1 MTGILNLDKP
11 AGWTSHDAVAKLRR
25 ILGERRIG
33 HGGTLDPMA
42 TGVLPVFVGRATRA
56 VEFLEAADKEYE
68 AGLRLGLVTDTQD
81 TTGSILEERP
91 VNVPEEALRAAILG
105 LKGERDQLPPM
116 YSAVKVGGKALYAY
130 ARSGK
135 TVERKS
141 RHITIYAA
149 EPLGWAGEEYRF
161 RVVCSKGTYIRTLCH
176 DLGQSLGCGG
186 AMSSLRRLRA
196 GPFRLEE
203 AVTLEQ
209 AAERG
214 AECLLPLDSLFR
226 DCPALTLDGEQTR
239 RVLNGSDFPREGQAG
254 RYRLYGPEG
263 EFLALAA
270 LEAGRAKIIKSF
282 FEVRDAG

>member
-68 AGLRLGLVTDTQD
+68 AGLRLGIVTDTQD
-81 TTGSILEERP
+81 TTGQILEERP
-91 VNVPEEALRAAILG
+91 VSISEEELRSAILG
-105 LKGERDQLPPM
+105 LRGERDQLPPM

-130 ARSGK
+130 ARAGK

-141 RHITIYAA
+141 RHITIDSS

-161 RVVCSKGTYIRTLCH
+161 RIVCSKGTYIRTLCH
-176 DLGQSLGCGG
+176 DLGETLGCGG

-203 AVTLEQ
+203 AVSLETVL
-209 AAERG
+209 ERG
-214 AECLLPLDSLFR
+214 EACLLPQDSLFR
-226 DCPALTLDGEQTR
+226 DRPALTLDGEQAR
-239 RVLNGSDFPREGQAG
+239 RVRCGNDIPAEGEAG
-254 RYRLYGPEG
+254 QYRLYGPEG

-282 FEVRDAG
+282 FEVQS

>member
-68 AGLRLGLVTDTQD
+68 AGLRLGIVTDTQD
-81 TTGSILEERP
+81 TTGQILEERP
-91 VNVPEEALRAAILG
+91 VSVTEEELRTAILALR
-105 LKGERDQLPPM
+105 GERDQLPPM

-130 ARSGK
+130 ARAGK
-135 TVERKS
+135 AVERKP
-141 RHITIYAA
+141 RHITIHLS

-161 RVVCSKGTYIRTLCH
+161 RIVCSKGTYIRTLCH
-176 DLGQSLGCGG
+176 DLGETLGCGG

-203 AVTLEQ
+203 AVSLETVM
-209 AAERG
+209 ERG
-214 AECLLPLDSLFR
+214 EACLLPLDSLFR
-226 DCPALTLDGEQTR
+226 DRPALTLDGEQAR
-239 RVLNGSDFPREGQAG
+239 RVCCGNDIPAEGKAG
-254 RYRLYGPEG
+254 QYRLYGPEG
-263 EFLALAA
+263 EFLALAV
-270 LEAGRAKIIKSF
+270 LDAGQAKIIKSF
-282 FEVRDAG
+282 FEVSP

>member
-11 AGWTSHDAVAKLRR
+11 GGWTSHDAVAKLRR

-42 TGVLPVFVGRATRA
+42 TGVLPIFVGRATRA

-68 AGLRLGLVTDTQD
+68 AGLRLGLTTDTQD
-81 TTGSILEERP
+81 ITGETLETRP
-91 VNVPEEALRAAILG
+91 VNVTEEAVRAAVLA
-105 LKGERDQLPPM
+105 LVGEREQLPPM

-130 ARSGK
+130 ARAGK
-135 TVERKS
+135 AVERKP
-141 RHITIYAA
+141 RRITVYSAV
-149 EPLGWAGEEYRF
+149 PLGWSGEEYRF
-161 RVVCSKGTYIRTLCH
+161 RIVCSKGTYIRTLCH
-176 DLGQSLGCGG
+176 DLGESLGCGG

-203 AVTLEQ
+203 AVSLET

-214 AECLLPLDSLFR
+214 AACLLPLDSLFR
-226 DCPALTLDGEQTR
+226 DRPALTLDGERTR
-239 RVLNGSDFPREGQAG
+239 RVLCGNDFPWEGEAG
-254 RYRLYGPEG
+254 EYRLYGPDG

-282 FEVRDAG
+282 FEVRS

>member
-25 ILGERRIG
+25 FLGERRIG

-68 AGLRLGLVTDTQD
+68 AGLRLGIVTDTQD
-81 TTGSILEERP
+81 TTGRILEEKP
-91 VNVPEEALRAAILG
+91 VRVSEEEIRAAILA

-130 ARSGK
+130 ARAGK
-135 TVERKS
+135 DVERRP
-141 RHITIYAA
+141 RHIAVYSA

-161 RVVCSKGTYIRTLCH
+161 RIVCSKGTYIRTLCH
-176 DLGQSLGCGG
+176 DLGEALGCGG

-203 AVTLEQ
+203 AFALDTVL
-209 AAERG
+209 ERG
-214 AECLLPLDSLFR
+214 EACLLPLDSLFR
-226 DCPALTLDGEQTR
+226 DRPALVLDGERTR
-239 RVLNGSDFPREGQAG
+239 RVRCGNDVSAEGKAG
-254 RYRLYGPEG
+254 EYRLYGPDG

-270 LEAGRAKIIKSF
+270 LDDGRAKIIKSF
-282 FEVRDAG
+282 FEVRQ

>member
-25 ILGERRIG
+25 LLGERRIG

-68 AGLRLGLVTDTQD
+68 AGLRLGIVTDTQD
-81 TTGSILEERP
+81 TTGSVLEQHL
-91 VNVPEEALRAAILG
+91 VNVTEEALRAAILG
-105 LKGERDQLPPM
+105 LVGERDQLPPM
-116 YSAVKVGGKALYAY
+116 YSAVKVGGRALYAY

-141 RHITIYAA
+141 RHITIFDA

-161 RVVCSKGTYIRTLCH
+161 RVTCSKGTYIRTLCY

-203 AVTLEQ
+203 TVTLEQ
-209 AAERG
+209 VEERG
-214 AECLLPLDSLFR
+214 AACLLSLDSLFR
-226 DCPALTLDGEQTR
+226 DRPALTLDGEQTQR
-239 RVLNGSDFPREGQAG
+239 ARNGNDFPAEGEAG
-254 RYRLYGPEG
+254 QYRLYGPEG
-263 EFLALAA
+263 DFLALAA

-282 FEVRDAG
+282 FEV

>member
-68 AGLRLGLVTDTQD
+68 AGLRLGIVTDTQD
-81 TTGSILEERP
+81 TTGQILEERP
-91 VNVPEEALRAAILG
+91 VSITEEELRSAILG
-105 LKGERDQLPPM
+105 LRGERDQLPPM

-130 ARSGK
+130 ARAGK

-141 RHITIYAA
+141 RHITIDSS
-149 EPLGWAGEEYRF
+149 EPLGWVGEEYRF
-161 RVVCSKGTYIRTLCH
+161 RIVCSKGTYIRTLCH
-176 DLGQSLGCGG
+176 DLGETLGCGG
-186 AMSSLRRLRA
+186 AMSSLCRLRA

-203 AVTLEQ
+203 AVSLETVL
-209 AAERG
+209 ERG
-214 AECLLPLDSLFR
+214 EACLLPLDSLFR
-226 DCPALTLDGEQTR
+226 DRPALTLDGEQAR
-239 RVLNGSDFPREGQAG
+239 RVRCGNDIPAEGEAG
-254 RYRLYGPEG
+254 QYRLYGPEG

-282 FEVRDAG
+282 FEVRS

>member
-68 AGLRLGLVTDTQD
+68 AGLRLGIVTDTQD
-81 TTGSILEERP
+81 TTGRILEERP
-91 VNVPEEALRAAILG
+91 VSVTEEDLRAAVLD
-105 LKGERDQLPPM
+105 LRGEREQLPPM

-130 ARSGK
+130 ARAGK
-135 TVERKS
+135 TVERKP
-141 RHITIYAA
+141 RQITVYEA
-149 EPLGWAGEEYRF
+149 EPLGWSGEEYRF
-161 RVVCSKGTYIRTLCH
+161 RIVCSKGTYIRTLCS
-176 DLGQSLGCGG
+176 DLGQTLGCGG

-203 AVTLEQ
+203 AVSLETVMEKWE
-209 AAERG
+209 A
-214 AECLLPLDSLFR
+214 CLLPLDSLFADR
-226 DCPALTLDGEQTR
+226 PVLTLDGEQTR
-239 RVLNGSDFPREGQAG
+239 RVLCGNDIPLEGEAG
-254 RYRLYGPEG
+254 QYRLYGPDG

-270 LEAGRAKIIKSF
+270 LEKGRGKIIKSF
-282 FEVRDAG
+282 FEVRQ

>member
-11 AGWTSHDAVAKLRR
+11 EGWTSHDAVARLRR
-25 ILGERRIG
+25 LLGERRIG

-68 AGLRLGLVTDTQD
+68 AGLRLGIVTDTQD
-81 TTGSILEERP
+81 TTGTVLEERP
-91 VNVPEEALRAAILG
+91 VNVTEDALRAAVLG
-105 LKGERDQLPPM
+105 LAGERDQLPPM

-141 RHITIYAA
+141 RRITVWRA

-161 RVVCSKGTYIRTLCH
+161 RVTCSKGTYIRTLCH
-176 DLGQSLGCGG
+176 DLGQTLGCGG

-196 GPFRLEE
+196 GPFRLED
-203 AVTLEQ
+203 AVTLSWVE
-209 AAERG
+209 ERG
-214 AECLLPLDSLFR
+214 EACLLPLDSLFT
-226 DCPALTLDGEQTR
+226 DCPAMSLNEGQTR
-239 RVLNGSDFPREGQAG
+239 RVLCGNDFSAEGEAG
-254 RYRLYGPEG
+254 RYRLYGPDG
-263 EFLALAA
+263 SFLALAA
-270 LEAGRAKIIKSF
+270 LEAGRVRIIKSF
-282 FEVRDAG
+282 FEVR

>member
-68 AGLRLGLVTDTQD
+68 AGLRLGIVTDTQD
-81 TTGSILEERP
+81 TTGQILEERP
-91 VNVPEEALRAAILG
+91 VSITEEELRSAILG
-105 LKGERDQLPPM
+105 LRGERDQLPPM

-130 ARSGK
+130 ARAGK

-141 RHITIYAA
+141 RHITIDSS

-161 RVVCSKGTYIRTLCH
+161 RIVCSKGTYIRTLCH
-176 DLGQSLGCGG
+176 DLGETLGCGG

-203 AVTLEQ
+203 AVSLETVL
-209 AAERG
+209 ERG
-214 AECLLPLDSLFR
+214 EACLLPLDSLFR
-226 DCPALTLDGEQTR
+226 DRPALTLDGEQAR
-239 RVLNGSDFPREGQAG
+239 RVRCGNDIPAEGEAG
-254 RYRLYGPEG
+254 QYRLYGPEG

-282 FEVRDAG
+282 FEVRS

>member
-68 AGLRLGLVTDTQD
+68 AGLRLGIVTDTQD
-81 TTGSILEERP
+81 TTGQILEERP
-91 VNVPEEALRAAILG
+91 VSVTEEELRTAILALR
-105 LKGERDQLPPM
+105 GERDQLPPM

-130 ARSGK
+130 ARAGK
-135 TVERKS
+135 AVERKP
-141 RHITIYAA
+141 RHITIHLS

-161 RVVCSKGTYIRTLCH
+161 RIVCSKGTYIRTLCH
-176 DLGQSLGCGG
+176 DLGETLGCGG

-203 AVTLEQ
+203 AVSLETVM
-209 AAERG
+209 ERG
-214 AECLLPLDSLFR
+214 EACLLPLDSLFR
-226 DCPALTLDGEQTR
+226 DRPALTLDGEQAR
-239 RVLNGSDFPREGQAG
+239 RVCCGNDIPAEGKAG
-254 RYRLYGPEG
+254 QYRLYGPEG
-263 EFLALAA
+263 EFLALAV
-270 LEAGRAKIIKSF
+270 LDAGQAKIIKSF
-282 FEVRDAG
+282 FEVRS

>member
-1 MTGILNLDKP
+1 MTGVLNLDKP

-25 ILGERRIG
+25 ILGERRVG

-68 AGLRLGLVTDTQD
+68 AGLRLGIITDTQD
-81 TTGSILEERP
+81 TTGQILEERP
-91 VNVPEEALRAAILG
+91 VSITEEELRSAILD
-105 LKGERDQLPPM
+105 LRGERDQLPPM

-130 ARSGK
+130 ARAGK
-135 TVERKS
+135 DVERKP
-141 RHITIYAA
+141 RHIPISSS

-161 RVVCSKGTYIRTLCH
+161 RIVCSKGTYIRTLCH
-176 DLGQSLGCGG
+176 DLGETLGCGG

-203 AVTLEQ
+203 AVSLETVL
-209 AAERG
+209 ERG
-214 AECLLPLDSLFR
+214 EACLLPLDSLFR
-226 DCPALTLDGEQTR
+226 DRPALTLDGEQAR
-239 RVLNGSDFPREGQAG
+239 RVRCGNDIPAEGEAG
-254 RYRLYGPEG
+254 QYRLYGPEG

-282 FEVRDAG
+282 FEVQS

>member
-33 HGGTLDPMA
+33 HGGTLDPLA

-68 AGLRLGLVTDTQD
+68 AGLRLGIITDTQD
-81 TTGSILEERP
+81 TTGQILEERP
-91 VNVPEEALRAAILG
+91 VSVSEEALRAAVLG
-105 LKGERDQLPPM
+105 LKGEREQLPPM

-130 ARSGK
+130 ARAGK
-135 TVERKS
+135 AVERKP
-141 RHITIYAA
+141 RQITVYEA
-149 EPLGWAGEEYRF
+149 EPLGWSGEEYRF
-161 RVVCSKGTYIRTLCH
+161 RIVCSKGTYIRTLCH
-176 DLGQSLGCGG
+176 DLGQTLGCGG

-203 AVTLEQ
+203 AVSLETV
-209 AAERG
+209 AEKG
-214 AECLLPLDSLFR
+214 EACLLPLDSLFR
-226 DCPALTLDGEQTR
+226 DKPALNLDGEQAR
-239 RVLNGSDFPREGQAG
+239 RIRCGNDIPADGEAG
-254 RYRLYGPEG
+254 EYRLYGPEG

-270 LEAGRAKIIKSF
+270 LENGRAKIIKSF
-282 FEVRDAG
+282 FEVRQ

>member
-68 AGLRLGLVTDTQD
+68 AGLRLGIVTDTQD
-81 TTGSILEERP
+81 TTGQILEERP
-91 VNVPEEALRAAILG
+91 VNVSPEAIRAAVLG
-105 LKGERDQLPPM
+105 LVGEREQLPPM

-130 ARSGK
+130 ARAGK
-135 TVERKS
+135 DVERRP
-141 RHITIYAA
+141 RHITIYRA
-149 EPLGWAGEEYRF
+149 EPLGPAGEEYRF
-161 RVVCSKGTYIRTLCH
+161 RIVCSKGTYIRTLCH
-176 DLGQSLGCGG
+176 DLGQTLGCGG

-203 AVTLEQ
+203 AVSLETVMEKGE
-209 AAERG
+209 A
-214 AECLLPLDSLFR
+214 CLLPLDSLFR
-226 DCPALTLDGEQTR
+226 DRPALTLDAERTR
-239 RVLNGSDFPREGQAG
+239 RVRCGNDIPGEGEAG
-254 RYRLYGPEG
+254 EYRLYGPDG

-270 LEAGRAKIIKSF
+270 LENGRAKIIKSF
-282 FEVRDAG
+282 FEVRQ

>member
-25 ILGERRIG
+25 FLGERRIG

-68 AGLRLGLVTDTQD
+68 AGLRLGIVTDTQD
-81 TTGSILEERP
+81 TTGRILEEKP
-91 VNVPEEALRAAILG
+91 VRVSEEEIRAAILA

-130 ARSGK
+130 ARAGK
-135 TVERKS
+135 DVERRP
-141 RHITIYAA
+141 RHIAVYSA

-161 RVVCSKGTYIRTLCH
+161 RIVCSKGTYLRTLCH
-176 DLGQSLGCGG
+176 DLGEALGCGG
-186 AMSSLRRLRA
+186 AMSSLCRLRA

-203 AVTLEQ
+203 AFALDTVL
-209 AAERG
+209 ERG
-214 AECLLPLDSLFR
+214 EACLLPLDSLFR
-226 DCPALTLDGEQTR
+226 DRPALVLDGERTR
-239 RVLNGSDFPREGQAG
+239 RVRCGNDVSAEGKAG
-254 RYRLYGPEG
+254 EYRLYGPDG

-270 LEAGRAKIIKSF
+270 LDDGRAKIIKSF
-282 FEVRDAG
+282 FEVRQ

>member
-68 AGLRLGLVTDTQD
+68 AGLRLGIVTDTQD
-81 TTGSILEERP
+81 TTGQILEERP
-91 VNVPEEALRAAILG
+91 VNVTEEDLRAAVLA
-105 LKGERDQLPPM
+105 LRGERDQLPPM

-130 ARSGK
+130 ARAGK
-135 TVERKS
+135 AVERKP
-141 RHITIYAA
+141 RQITIYSS
-149 EPLGWAGEEYRF
+149 EPLGWTGEEYRF
-161 RVVCSKGTYIRTLCH
+161 RIVCSKGTYIRTLCH

-203 AVTLEQ
+203 AFSLETVM
-209 AAERG
+209 ERG
-214 AECLLPLDSLFR
+214 EACLLPLDSLFR
-226 DCPALTLDGEQTR
+226 DKPALNLDREQARRIRCGNDIPADGEA
-239 RVLNGSDFPREGQAG
+239 GQ
-254 RYRLYGPEG
+254 YRLYGPEG

-270 LEAGRAKIIKSF
+270 LENGRAKVIKSF
-282 FEVRDAG
+282 FEVQP

>member
-68 AGLRLGLVTDTQD
+68 AGLRLGIVTDTQD
-81 TTGSILEERP
+81 TTGQILEERP
-91 VNVPEEALRAAILG
+91 VSVTEEDLRAAVLD
-105 LKGERDQLPPM
+105 LRGERDQLPPM

-130 ARSGK
+130 ARAGK
-135 TVERKS
+135 TVERKP
-141 RHITIYAA
+141 RQITVYEA
-149 EPLGWAGEEYRF
+149 EPLGWSGEEYRF
-161 RVVCSKGTYIRTLCH
+161 RIVCSKGTYIRTLCS
-176 DLGQSLGCGG
+176 DLGQTLGCGG

-203 AVTLEQ
+203 AVSLETVMEKGE
-209 AAERG
+209 A
-214 AECLLPLDSLFR
+214 CLLPLDSLFADR
-226 DCPALTLDGEQTR
+226 PALTLDGEQTR
-239 RVLNGSDFPREGQAG
+239 RVLCGNDIPLEGEAG
-254 RYRLYGPEG
+254 QYRLYGPDG

-270 LEAGRAKIIKSF
+270 LEKGRGKIIKSF
-282 FEVRDAG
+282 FEVRQ

>member
-68 AGLRLGLVTDTQD
+68 AGLRLGIVTDTQD
-81 TTGSILEERP
+81 TTGQILEERP
-91 VNVPEEALRAAILG
+91 VSISEEELRSAILG
-105 LKGERDQLPPM
+105 LRGERDQLPPM

-130 ARSGK
+130 ARAGK
-135 TVERKS
+135 DVERKP
-141 RHITIYAA
+141 RHITIYSS

-161 RVVCSKGTYIRTLCH
+161 RIVCSKGTYIRTLCH
-176 DLGQSLGCGG
+176 DLGETLGCGG

-203 AVTLEQ
+203 AVSLETVL
-209 AAERG
+209 ERG
-214 AECLLPLDSLFR
+214 EACLLPLDSLFR
-226 DCPALTLDGEQTR
+226 DRPALTLDGEQAR
-239 RVLNGSDFPREGQAG
+239 RVRCGNDIPAEGEAG
-254 RYRLYGPEG
+254 QYRLYGPEG

-270 LEAGRAKIIKSF
+270 LEAGQAKIIKSF
-282 FEVRDAG
+282 FEVRS

>member
-25 ILGERRIG
+25 LLGERRIG

-68 AGLRLGLVTDTQD
+68 AGLRLGIVTDTQD
-81 TTGSILEERP
+81 TTGQILEERP
-91 VNVPEEALRAAILG
+91 VSVTEEDLRAAVLDLRG
-105 LKGERDQLPPM
+105 GREQLPPM

-130 ARSGK
+130 ARAGK
-135 TVERKS
+135 TVERKP
-141 RHITIYAA
+141 RQITVYEA
-149 EPLGWAGEEYRF
+149 EPLGWSGEEYRF
-161 RVVCSKGTYIRTLCH
+161 RIVCSKGTYIRTLCS
-176 DLGQSLGCGG
+176 DLGQTLGCGG

-203 AVTLEQ
+203 AVSLETVMEKGE
-209 AAERG
+209 A
-214 AECLLPLDSLFR
+214 CLLPLDSLFADR
-226 DCPALTLDGEQTR
+226 PALTLDGERTR
-239 RVLNGSDFPREGQAG
+239 RVLCGNDIPLEGEAG
-254 RYRLYGPEG
+254 QYRLYGPDG

-270 LEAGRAKIIKSF
+270 LEKGRGKIIKSF
-282 FEVRDAG
+282 FEVRQ